1 MELVIRDEHFPCR
14 DTLPAWATLKL
25 AKATQGGDQEALA
38 GMYDLV
44 MAQLLPAERERF
56 DEYMTNLEPAV
67 PFDELNEA
75 IGALMTSYTARP
87 TAPHSPSAAG
97 QSTTEQ
103 PSRVVSLSRPAG
115 AQSESS
121 TNGEH
126 AAS

>member
-44 MAQLLPAERERF
+44 MAQLLPDERTRF
-56 DEYMTNLEPAV
+56 DEYMTNLEPPV

-87 TAPHSPSAAG
+87 TEQPSRSPAG
-97 QSTTEQ
+97 QSATGRQ
-103 PSRVVSLSRPAG
+103 SRVVSLSKRAG
-115 AQSESS
+115 TQS
-121 TNGEH
+121 G
-126 AAS
+126 